1 MINVNMKVEERSGE
15 TKLKRP
21 IGDRRHVVTLSRQHH
36 VPCARSADSSNA
48 LQAYAIDSRS
58 SF

>member
-1 MINVNMKVEERSGE
+1 MKVEERSGE